1 MNPKE
6 WGNAEQIFEQFGLT
20 RGTLIKLA
28 DAGRITSVNVKT
40 RTAARKGVRLYN
52 LQSIR
57 ELLASSVSA
66 SRA

>member
-40 RTAARKGVRLYN
+40 RTGARKGVRLYN

-57 ELLASSVSA
+57 ELLASSVS
-66 SRA
+66 